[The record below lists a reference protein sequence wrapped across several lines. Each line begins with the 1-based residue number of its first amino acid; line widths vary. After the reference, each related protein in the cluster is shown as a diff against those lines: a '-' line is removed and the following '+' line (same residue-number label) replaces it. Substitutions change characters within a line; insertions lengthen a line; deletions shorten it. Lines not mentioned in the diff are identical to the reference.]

1 MSPASPHSYAAFC
14 VYALRPDKNAIFIY
28 FFLPLF
34 TAILTS
40 GEQRELRNPI

>member
-28 FFLPLF
+28 FFHHCLQQFSL
-34 TAILTS
+34 LES
-40 GEQRELRNPI
+40 KEN